1 MIRQG
6 DVLLVPRAPLTHN
19 ERKRAVP
26 IPREAGRVV
35 LAHGEVTGHAHAIAD
50 TETVLYELGGMR
62 VVECGPGAALVHE
75 EHTAHP
81 LSGTYRVIRQR
92 EYTAGMVRRVTD

>member
-6 DVLLVPRAPLTHN
+6 DVLLVPRAPLSAQ
-19 ERKRAVP
+19 ERARAVP

-50 TETVLYELGGMR
+50 SGTMLYELDGMR
-62 VVECGPGAALVHE
+62 VVDCGPGAALVHE
-75 EHTAHP
+75 EHTQHA
-81 LSGTYRVIRQR
+81 LAGTYQVVRQR
-92 EYTAGMVRRVTD
+92 EYTAGMVRRVAD